1 MIYQLFVRRHPK
13 SHAGYNG
20 RDLEFTESVDFGG
33 TDGCTRPQPD
43 FPTINEFR
51 FGEIFTMID

>member
-1 MIYQLFVRRHPK
+1 MPPLI
-13 SHAGYNG
+13 AGYNG

-33 TDGCTRPQPD
+33 TDRCTGPQPD

-51 FGEIFTMID
+51 FGEMIFTAID